1 LMGKCERKG
10 PRGRPRREWEGNVAM
25 DLEEMGCEGVGL
37 FLAVDRHNLRV
48 LVNAVV
54 NIRVP

>member
-1 LMGKCERKG
+1 LLGKSETKG
-10 PRGRPRREWEGNVAM
+10 PHRRPRREWEGNIAM
-25 DLEEMGCEGVGL
+25 DLKEVGCEGVGL
-37 FLAVDRHNLRV
+37 FVAVDRHNLRV